1 MTAPESY
8 DVRVGGVAE
17 RECSESD
24 TNPRCGDTTYGYALV
39 GIDAWSSLYEGDA
52 ALQAR
57 WRPPASMSSLKEE
70 RDLTDSISLA
80 VDPLIDSLVKL
91 PERHGDEE

>member
-1 MTAPESY
+1 MTAPEAY

-24 TNPRCGDTTYGYALV
+24 TDPRCGGTTYGYAVV
-39 GIDAWSSLYEGDA
+39 GIAAWISLYEGDG

-57 WRPPASMSSLKEE
+57 WRPPTSVSSLKEE
-70 RDLTDSISLA
+70 RDLTDFNSLA
-80 VDPLIDSLVKL
+80 VNPLIDSLVKL
-91 PERHGDEE
+91 PERDGDEE

>member
-1 MTAPESY
+1 MTAPEAY

-24 TNPRCGDTTYGYALV
+24 TDPRCGDTTYGYTFV
-39 GIDAWSSLYEGDA
+39 VTDAWSSLYEGDGA
-52 ALQAR
+52 SQAR
-57 WRPPASMSSLKEE
+57 WRPPTWVFSLKEE
-70 RDLTDSISLA
+70 RDSTDSISLA
-80 VDPLIDSLVKL
+80 VNLLIDSLVKL